1 MIQNIL
7 AFRDGLERCP
17 LANAFQVKL
26 LKEGA
31 IPPARMS
38 KGAAGYDVRL
48 CAESPLI
55 IPPMGRALAPTG
67 LAIAC
72 PTGTY
77 ARVAPRSG
85 LAVREGVGV
94 GAGVVDEDYR
104 GEVKVL
110 LFNHNA
116 DGDLELQPGD
126 RIAQLV
132 LEKIATPEV
141 VVCDGPLPSSDRGEG
156 GFGSTGST

>member
-1 MIQNIL
+1 M
-7 AFRDGLERCP
+7 D
-17 LANAFQVKL
+17 AFQVKL

-48 CAESPLI
+48 CAQSPLI

-72 PTGTY
+72 PTRPTPEWL
-77 ARVAPRSG
+77 RG
-85 LAVREGVGV
+85 LGSRFGKVWVSEQGSSTRTIE
-94 GAGVVDEDYR
+94 